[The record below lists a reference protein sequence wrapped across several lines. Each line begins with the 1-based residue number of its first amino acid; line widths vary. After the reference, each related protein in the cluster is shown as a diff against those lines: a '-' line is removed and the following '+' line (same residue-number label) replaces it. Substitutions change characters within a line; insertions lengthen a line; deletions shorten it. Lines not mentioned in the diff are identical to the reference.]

1 MILQDREIWFFVQ
14 CLRLIVFSNLVS
26 FKTYNAE
33 FDKIIIKF
41 VDQSDRPLELED
53 KFNSTLLARMLIEPR
68 TRKYVKG
75 HGFL

>member
-1 MILQDREIWFFVQ
+1 MF
-14 CLRLIVFSNLVS
+14 

>member
-1 MILQDREIWFFVQ
+1 MWFFVQ
-14 CLRLIVFSNLVS
+14 CLRLIRFSNLVF

-53 KFNSTLLARMLIEPR
+53 KLNSTLLARRMLIEPW

-75 HGFL
+75 YGFL